1 MPRIH
6 VFNNVTLDGY
16 FVSKAGDMSW
26 AHNMDPEWVAF
37 TQDNARGEAALLF
50 GRVTYEM
57 MAGYW
62 PTPAAAEAMPDVAKA
77 MNAMKK
83 YVVSRSLKTAAWSN
97 TSIISGDLVAETR
110 RLKAAPGPD
119 LLIMGSG
126 TIVAQ
131 LAEAGLVDEYQI
143 VVHPLVLGAGR
154 TMFDGVRKRLDLTLR
169 KSRAFSNGN
178 IVLWYT
184 SR

>member
-1 MPRIH
+1 MRKVH

-16 FVSKAGDMSW
+16 FVSKDGDMSW
-26 AHNMDPEWVAF
+26 AHKMDPEWIAF

-50 GRVTYEM
+50 GRVTYQM

-62 PTPAAAEAMPDVAKA
+62 PTPAAEQAMPDVAKA

-83 YVVSRSLKTAAWSN
+83 YVASRTLTSADWSN
-97 TSIISGDLVAETR
+97 TTVLKGDLVTEVR
-110 RLKAAPGPD
+110 GLKSQAGPD

-131 LAEAGLVDEYQI
+131 LTEAGLIDEYQI
-143 VVHPLVLGAGR
+143 VVHPLVLGSGR
-154 TMFDGVRKRLDLTLR
+154 TMFDAVTKPTDLTLQ
-169 KSRAFSNGN
+169 KSRTFTNGN
-178 IVLWYT
+178 VVSWYA
-184 SR
+184 RR

>member
-1 MPRIH
+1 MRQLQ

-16 FVSKAGDMSW
+16 FVSEGGDMSW

-37 TQDNARGEAALLF
+37 TQGNARGEAALLF

-57 MAGYW
+57 MEGFW
-62 PTPAAAEAMPDVAKA
+62 PTPAAAQQMPDVAKA
-77 MNAMKK
+77 MNTAKK
-83 YVVSRSLKTAAWSN
+83 YVASRSLKTAAWNN
-97 TSIISGDLVAETR
+97 TTIINGDLVAEVR
-110 RLKAAPGPD
+110 RLKAEAGPD

-131 LAEAGLVDEYQI
+131 LAEAGLIDEYQI
-143 VVHPLVLGAGR
+143 VVHPLVLGSGR
-154 TMFDGVRKRLDLTLR
+154 TMFDGVSKRLDFTLQ

-178 IVLWYT
+178 IVLWYA
-184 SR
+184 RR